1 MNQGYL
7 RDCFGSLSIL
17 FQHKTNQ
24 SRKQTHSHTQFYCC
38 VLWSSDTVQLASKM
52 PTSPHQISATEIAQY
67 VRHHSCERR
76 LRLGYDNRSAT
87 EELPF
92 AERLFNSLD
101 PVLQLRGE
109 QLENEWANSLRDEGV
124 TEIDDEINQTPTTGR
139 EEGRPA
145 ESSSGNDGDPHSIT
159 WDQFVESLTNID
171 PGTPVFSREVKIE
184 GEIGVFDVSG
194 RMDFVVLRWNG
205 SEAKLR
211 IVETKS
217 SRKDKTNHYIQVA
230 TYKLIIGQLIGEG
243 IYLPGG
249 IIETDDIEYVVGRVD
264 ETTNQIE
271 DILQL
276 DPLDL
281 DSETSDVEELLREEG
296 TFERVITTDV
306 ENIDK
311 LDYQL
316 NPKCDQCVFD
326 VHCFPESSRK
336 RRLELLGLS
345 PTAIRAFNE
354 EGIET
359 IDELA
364 ELNLR
369 SPAAQRL
376 RGDQTVREELQTLK
390 ARAEARRQTLPGDTP
405 GDGYPVEPL
414 PNQGQ
419 SQLPDHEIEG
429 DRLLRV
435 YLNVDYDYTEDRVI
449 AISAHVTRS
458 EWELE
463 TPVEYSQDSDGNWS
477 RETTPSVVEQNPND
491 IDESRD
497 LRGEDIVSLQPRI
510 WSGDYDRDTASETN
524 LIHDFLYDLIDA
536 ITIVAESEEERIHF
550 YVWSESE
557 IDHLIEAASRAG
569 TTLLSHLRELLG
581 CREPLEQMIY
591 SSIRDEVD
599 NRFALGWTGRGLGV
613 ATELTWFGNEFHWD
627 RDIAG
632 ETVELDRV
640 FEQDVFDFKTFLGLT
655 DSNAWAESSED
666 EAFSSRFEI
675 RSRFFDSLPVP
686 YMHVIWGS
694 LPDPET
700 FDNPR
705 VINQLNRYNRATRL
719 KLRAYQ
725 TGRTHALRWIDE
737 QVGYH
742 NDEITKEPLTVA
754 ELGQFDLDVDD
765 AARAAIDFLLLDS
778 HVGTT
783 EWFADN
789 MRPMSHRV
797 PEGEAI
803 PLHNAV
809 WQDDGCL
816 RAILDFDRYD
826 ITIDEFRL
834 RTSFDEGS
842 FTRVSPAPDDPD
854 NGPTFGQ
861 LSRGGNIFVIDQI
874 DWENETVSLDGVH
887 APDGR
892 YSLQSYPNG
901 NSGEHYYGSDTRYIL
916 TESITDFT
924 AEKVH
929 SRLELGHGQ
938 HALRWLDPESPTV
951 PPVTPMS
958 EEQSSRYERL
968 LEALEVGDGHTLQ
981 ESQIDTILEGLS
993 TRVNLVHGPPG
1004 TGKTTTTAF
1013 AILLR
1018 LVDHLEPGDTVLM
1031 SGNTHRSVD
1040 NLLDRIAE
1048 VEDEFRDIAERLGFD
1063 VPELT
1068 LVKVDSE
1075 GPGGRVVETGT
1086 SGNIRELD
1094 RYRGGGVLLIGG
1106 TVSGV
1111 LKQMRTLDG
1120 SATFGGDSREFY
1132 ADELIVDEAS
1142 MLVFPHFLALS
1153 TTVARDGRILLAGD
1167 HRQLSPI
1174 VAHDWEEEDRPPVE
1188 LYQPYSSA
1196 FEAVHDLA
1204 DHDDI
1209 GSDSIRL
1216 SRLEYTFRLPPVIRA
1231 LISQLYRS
1239 YDDTELEGELADAPP
1254 DVADNEDP
1262 LTSVWEQDTGLFLL
1276 THDERE
1282 SRVSN
1287 PFEADIIEQLLES
1300 PAADELDDDSVA
1312 VLTPHTAQRSHL
1324 QERLEEQLDGPV
1336 DVVDTVERLQGGEAE
1351 NIIVSATASDPT
1363 AIGLNEEFLLDLNRS
1378 NVAFSRTESRLI
1390 VICSQALLNHIPPE
1404 VEEYNAAML
1413 WKSLRSICS
1422 IQRGQVG
1429 IDDHQIR
1436 MLVPDPESTEIQEVL
1451 GQ

>member
-1 MNQGYL
+1 M
-7 RDCFGSLSIL
+7 S
-17 FQHKTNQ
+17 
-24 SRKQTHSHTQFYCC
+24 
-38 VLWSSDTVQLASKM
+38 
-52 PTSPHQISATEIAQY
+52 TSPYPLSATEIAQY
-67 VRHHSCERR
+67 VRHHSCDRR

-109 QLENEWANSLRDEGV
+109 QLENEWADSLRDEGV
-124 TEIDDEINQTPTTGR
+124 YEI
-139 EEGRPA
+139 EEEA
-145 ESSSGNDGDPHSIT
+145 NESSPVDGSSNGAADDSSADNDS
-159 WDQFVESLTNID
+159 TNISWD
-171 PGTPVFSREVKIE
+171 HFVDSLADVELGTPVFAREV
-184 GEIGVFDVSG
+184 EIQGIIGTFDVSG
-194 RMDFVVLRWNG
+194 RIDFVVLRWEG

-211 IVETKS
+211 VVETKS

-230 TYKLIIGQLIGEG
+230 TYKLILEQLIGEG

-249 IIETDDIEYVVGRVD
+249 IIEPEDVEYVVGRVD

-281 DSETSDVEELLREEG
+281 DSETSDVEELLREGG
-296 TFERVITTDV
+296 TFEQVITTDV
-306 ENIDK
+306 ADIDN

-326 VHCFPESSRK
+326 VHCFSESGRK

-354 EGIET
+354 EGIENV
-359 IDELA
+359 DDLA
-364 ELNLR
+364 DLDLD
-369 SPAAQRL
+369 SPAAHRL
-376 RGDQTVREELQTLK
+376 RSNQTVREELQAIK
-390 ARAEARRQTLPGDTP
+390 ARAEARRQTLPGDSP
-405 GDGYPVEPL
+405 DDEYAVEPL
-414 PNQGQ
+414 PNQGE
-419 SQLPDHEIEG
+419 SQLPSHEIDG

-435 YLNVDYDYTEDRVI
+435 YLNVDYDYTEDRVV

-458 EWELE
+458 DWEVD
-463 TPVEYSQDSDGNWS
+463 TPVEYNRDSEGNWS
-477 RETTPSVVEQNPND
+477 RNTTPSAVEQNPDN
-491 IDESRD
+491 EGETRD
-497 LRGEDIVSLQPRI
+497 LSGEDIVSLQPRA
-510 WSGDYDRDTASETN
+510 WTGDYDRDTASETN

-536 ITIVAESEEERIHF
+536 ITVVSESERERIHF

-557 IDHLIEAASRAG
+557 INHLIEAASRAG

-591 SSIRDEVD
+591 SSLRSEVD

-613 ATELTWFGNEFHWD
+613 ATDLTWFGNEFHWD
-627 RDIAG
+627 RDVAG
-632 ETVELDRV
+632 ETVQLDRV
-640 FEQDVFDFKTFLGLT
+640 FEQDIFDFKTTLGLT
-655 DSNAWAESSED
+655 GSDEWAESSD
-666 EAFSSRFEI
+666 EEERSPRFEI

-694 LPDPET
+694 LPDAEA
-700 FDNPR
+700 FNNPR
-705 VINQLNRYNRATRL
+705 VVNQLNRYHRANRL
-719 KLRAYQ
+719 KLREYQ
-725 TGRTHALRWIDE
+725 AARTHALRWIDE
-737 QVGYH
+737 QIGYH
-742 NDEITKEPLTVA
+742 NEEITKEPLTVA
-754 ELGQFDLDVDD
+754 ELGQFDLEVDD

-783 EWFADN
+783 EWFAEN

-803 PLHNAV
+803 PLHDAI
-809 WQDDGCL
+809 WQEDGNL
-816 RAILDFDRYD
+816 RAVLDFDQYD
-826 ITIDEFRL
+826 ITVDEFRL

-874 DWENETVSLDGVH
+874 DWENETVTLDGVY
-887 APDGR
+887 ASDGR

-901 NSGEHYYGSDTRYIL
+901 DPGEHYYGPDTRYIL
-916 TESITDFT
+916 TENITDFT

-929 SRLELGHGQ
+929 SRLEEGHGR

-951 PPVTPMS
+951 PPVTPIPDD
-958 EEQSSRYERL
+958 QADRYEEL
-968 LEALEVGDGHTLQ
+968 LNALEVGEGHTLQ
-981 ESQIDTILEGLS
+981 DSQVDTILEGLS
-993 TRVNLVHGPPG
+993 TRLNLVHGPPG

-1018 LVDHLEPGDTVLM
+1018 LVDHLQQGDTVLM

-1048 VEDEFRDIAERLGFD
+1048 VEDGFRDIAERLGFD

-1068 LVKVDSE
+1068 LVKVGSE
-1075 GPGGRVVETGT
+1075 GPGGRVAETGT
-1086 SGNIRELD
+1086 NGNIRELD
-1094 RYRGGGVLLIGG
+1094 GYRDDGVLLIGG
-1106 TVSGV
+1106 TVSGI
-1111 LKQMRTLDG
+1111 LKQMGTLDG
-1120 SATFGGDSREFY
+1120 SATFGGDNGEFY

-1153 TTVARDGRILLAGD
+1153 TTVAPEGRILLAGD

-1204 DHDDI
+1204 DHDDM
-1209 GSDSIRL
+1209 GPDSIRL
-1216 SRLEYTFRLPPVIRA
+1216 SRLQYTFRLPPVIRA
-1231 LISQLYRS
+1231 LVSQLYRS
-1239 YDDTELEGELADAPP
+1239 YDDTELEGELAERPP
-1254 DVADNEDP
+1254 DVADNGDP
-1262 LTSVWEQDTGLFLL
+1262 FTNIWEQDTGLFLL
-1276 THDERE
+1276 THDENE

-1287 PFEADIIEQLLES
+1287 PFEAEVIEQLLDS
-1300 PAADELDDDSVA
+1300 PAADELEDGSVA

-1324 QERLEEQLDGPV
+1324 QERLAEELDGPV

-1351 NIIVSATASDPT
+1351 NVIVSATASDPT

-1390 VICSQALLNHIPPE
+1390 VICSQSLLNHIPPE

-1429 IDDHQIR
+1429 FDDHEVR
-1436 MLVPDPESTEIQEVL
+1436 MLVPDPESEEIQEVL
-1451 GQ
+1451 D

>member
-1 MNQGYL
+1 
-7 RDCFGSLSIL
+7 
-17 FQHKTNQ
+17 
-24 SRKQTHSHTQFYCC
+24 
-38 VLWSSDTVQLASKM
+38 M
-52 PTSPHQISATEIAQY
+52 PTPPYPLSATEIAQY
-67 VRHHSCERR
+67 VRHHSCDRR

-87 EELPF
+87 DELPF

-101 PVLQLRGE
+101 PILQLRGE

-124 TEIDDEINQTPTTGR
+124 TEVGDEVEERSTTNHDGG
-139 EEGRPA
+139 EGLD
-145 ESSSGNDGDPHSIT
+145 ESSTDNDDNSTNTP
-159 WDQFVESLTNID
+159 WDQFVESLSHVE
-171 PGTPVFSREVKIE
+171 PGTPVFSREIE
-184 GEIGVFDVSG
+184 IQGEIGVFDVSG
-194 RMDFVVLRWNG
+194 RIDFVVLRWDG

-230 TYKLIIGQLIGEG
+230 TYKLILEELIIDGL
-243 IYLPGG
+243 YLPGG
-249 IIETDDIEYVVGRVD
+249 IIEPEDVEYVVGRVD

-281 DSETSDVEELLREEG
+281 DSETSDVEELLRRGG
-296 TFERVITTDV
+296 TFEQVITTGVSD
-306 ENIDK
+306 IDD

-326 VHCFPESSRK
+326 VHCFSESGRK

-354 EGIET
+354 EGLET
-359 IDELA
+359 IDDLA
-364 ELNLR
+364 ELDLDSSEAHRLR
-369 SPAAQRL
+369 SN
-376 RGDQTVREELQTLK
+376 QTVREELQTLK
-390 ARAEARRQTLPGDTP
+390 ARAEARRQTLPGDSP
-405 GDGYPVEPL
+405 DDEYPVEPL
-414 PNQGQ
+414 PNQGE
-419 SQLPDHEIEG
+419 SQLPSHEIGG

-435 YLNVDYDYTEDRVI
+435 YLNIDYDYTEDRVI
-449 AISAHVTRS
+449 ALSAHVTRS
-458 EWELE
+458 SWEVE
-463 TPVEYSQDSDGNWS
+463 TPVEYNQDSDGNWS
-477 RETTPSVVEQNPND
+477 RETTPSVVEQNPDNT
-491 IDESRD
+491 DETHD
-497 LRGEDIVSLQPRI
+497 LNGEDIVSLQPRT

-569 TTLLSHLRELLG
+569 TRLLSHLRELLG

-591 SSIRDEVD
+591 SSLRSEVD
-599 NRFALGWTGRGLGV
+599 DRFALGWTGRGLGV
-613 ATELTWFGNEFHWD
+613 ATDLTWFGNEFHWD
-627 RDIAG
+627 RNVAG

-640 FEQDVFDFKTFLGLT
+640 FEQDVFDFKTVLGLT
-655 DSNAWAESSED
+655 NSNQWAESNEEED
-666 EAFSSRFEI
+666 QSHRFEI

-694 LPDPET
+694 LPDPSA

-705 VINQLNRYNRATRL
+705 VINQLDRYNRASRL

-725 TGRTHALRWIDE
+725 TGRAHALRWIDE
-737 QVGYH
+737 QIGYH
-742 NDEITKEPLTVA
+742 NEEITKEPLTVA
-754 ELGQFDLDVDD
+754 ELGQFDLEVDN

-797 PEGEAI
+797 PEGESI
-803 PLHNAV
+803 PLRNAV
-809 WQDDGCL
+809 WQDDGSL
-816 RAILDFDRYD
+816 RAVLDFNQYD

-842 FTRVSPAPDDPD
+842 YTRVSPAPDDPD

-861 LSRGGNIFVIDQI
+861 LSRGGNIFVIDRI
-874 DWENETVSLDGVH
+874 DWENETVFLDGRH
-887 APDGR
+887 SPDGR
-892 YSLQSYPNG
+892 YSLQSHPYG
-901 NSGEHYYGSDTRYIL
+901 DSGEHYYNPDTRYIL

-924 AEKVH
+924 AGKVH
-929 SRLELGHGQ
+929 SRLEVGHGQ
-938 HALRWLDPESPTV
+938 HALRWFDPEAPTV
-951 PPVTPMS
+951 PPVTPIS
-958 EEQSSRYERL
+958 GEEGNRYEEL
-968 LEALEVGDGHTLQ
+968 LEALEIGDGHTLQ
-981 ESQIDTILEGLS
+981 ESQINTIVEGLS

-1018 LVDHLEPGDTVLM
+1018 LVDHLEQGDTILM

-1068 LVKVDSE
+1068 LVKVGSE
-1075 GPGGRVVETGT
+1075 GPGGRVIETGT
-1086 SGNIRELD
+1086 SGNIRDLD
-1094 RYRGGGVLLIGG
+1094 EHRDNGVLLIGG
-1106 TVSGV
+1106 TVNGV
-1111 LKQMRTLDG
+1111 LKQMRTLDD
-1120 SATFGGDSREFY
+1120 SATFGGDNREFY
-1132 ADELIVDEAS
+1132 VDELIVDEAS
-1142 MLVFPHFLALS
+1142 MLVFPYFLALS
-1153 TTVARDGRILLAGD
+1153 TTVAQDGRILLAGD

-1204 DHDDI
+1204 DHDDM
-1209 GSDSIRL
+1209 GLDSIRL
-1216 SRLEYTFRLPPVIRA
+1216 SRLQYTFRLPPVIRA
-1231 LISQLYRS
+1231 LVSQLYRS
-1239 YDDTELEGELADAPP
+1239 YDDTELEGELAEMPP
-1254 DVADNEDP
+1254 NVADNGD
-1262 LTSVWEQDTGLFLL
+1262 LFTNIWEQETGLFLL

-1287 PFEADIIEQLLES
+1287 PFEADVIEQLLDS
-1300 PAADELDDDSVA
+1300 SAVDGLDDGSVA

-1390 VICSQALLNHIPPE
+1390 VICSQSLLNHIPPE
-1404 VEEYNAAML
+1404 VEDYNSAML

-1422 IQRGQVG
+1422 MQSGQTI
-1429 IDDHQIR
+1429 IDGHQVR
-1436 MLVPDPESTEIQEVL
+1436 MLVPDPESEEIQEVL
-1451 GQ
+1451 DQ

>member
-1 MNQGYL
+1 
-7 RDCFGSLSIL
+7 
-17 FQHKTNQ
+17 
-24 SRKQTHSHTQFYCC
+24 
-38 VLWSSDTVQLASKM
+38 M
-52 PTSPHQISATEIAQY
+52 PTPPYPLSATEIAQY
-67 VRHHSCERR
+67 VRHHSCDRR

-87 EELPF
+87 DELPF

-101 PVLQLRGE
+101 PILQLRGE

-124 TEIDDEINQTPTTGR
+124 TEIEDTSTTNHNGS
-139 EEGRPA
+139 EGGG
-145 ESSSGNDGDPHSIT
+145 ESSTESDHNSTNIP
-159 WDQFVESLTNID
+159 WDQFVELLSD
-171 PGTPVFSREVKIE
+171 VEPGTPVFSREVEIQ
-184 GEIGVFDVSG
+184 GEIGVFDISG
-194 RMDFVVLRWNG
+194 RIDFVVLRWSG
-205 SEAKLR
+205 SGAKLR
-211 IVETKS
+211 VVETKS
-217 SRKDKTNHYIQVA
+217 SRKDKTNHHIQVA
-230 TYKLIIGQLIGEG
+230 TYKLILEELIGEG

-249 IIETDDIEYVVGRVD
+249 IIEPEDVEYVVGRVD

-281 DSETSDVEELLREEG
+281 DSETSDVEELLREDG
-296 TFERVITTDV
+296 TFEQVITTDV
-306 ENIDK
+306 ADIDN

-326 VHCFPESSRK
+326 VHCFSESGRK

-354 EGIET
+354 EGLET
-359 IDELA
+359 IDDLA
-364 ELNLR
+364 ELDLD
-369 SPAAQRL
+369 SPAAHRL
-376 RGDQTVREELQTLK
+376 RGNQTIREELQTLR
-390 ARAEARRQTLPGDTP
+390 ARAEARRQTLPGDSP
-405 GDGYPVEPL
+405 DDEYPVEPL
-414 PNQGQ
+414 PNQGE
-419 SQLPDHEIEG
+419 SQLPSHEIEG
-429 DRLLRV
+429 DRLIRV

-449 AISAHVTRS
+449 ALSAHVTRS
-458 EWELE
+458 NWEVE
-463 TPVEYSQDSDGNWS
+463 TPVEYNQDSDGSWS
-477 RETTPSVVEQNPND
+477 RETTPSVVEQNPNND
-491 IDESRD
+491 DETRD
-497 LRGEDIVSLQPRI
+497 LNGENVVSLQPRT

-536 ITIVAESEEERIHF
+536 ITVVAESEEERIHF

-569 TTLLSHLRELLG
+569 TRLLSHLRELLG

-591 SSIRDEVD
+591 SSLRSEVD
-599 NRFALGWTGRGLGV
+599 DRFALGWTGRGLGV
-613 ATELTWFGNEFHWD
+613 ATDLTWFGNEFHWD
-627 RDIAG
+627 RNVAG
-632 ETVELDRV
+632 ETVELDWV
-640 FEQDVFDFKTFLGLT
+640 FEQDIFDFKTVLGLT
-655 DSNAWAESSED
+655 NSNEWAESNEEED
-666 EAFSSRFEI
+666 QSPRFEI
-675 RSRFFDSLPVP
+675 RSRYFDSLPVP

-694 LPDPET
+694 LPDPSD

-705 VINQLNRYNRATRL
+705 VINQLDRYHRASRL

-737 QVGYH
+737 QIRYH
-742 NDEITKEPLTVA
+742 NEEITKEPLTVA
-754 ELGQFDLDVDD
+754 ELGQFDLEVDN

-783 EWFADN
+783 EWFSDN

-803 PLHNAV
+803 PLHDAV
-809 WQDDGCL
+809 WQDDGNL
-816 RAILDFDRYD
+816 RAVLDFNQYD

-854 NGPTFGQ
+854 DGPTFGQ

-874 DWENETVSLDGVH
+874 DWENETVILDGVY
-887 APDGR
+887 ASDGR

-901 NSGEHYYGSDTRYIL
+901 DPGEHYYSPDTRYIL

-938 HALRWLDPESPTV
+938 HALRWLDPEAPTV
-951 PPVTPMS
+951 PPVTPIS
-958 EEQSSRYERL
+958 EGQNNRYEEL

-1018 LVDHLEPGDTVLM
+1018 LVDHLEQGDTILM

-1068 LVKVDSE
+1068 LVKVDSG
-1075 GPGGRVVETGT
+1075 GPGGRVVESGT

-1094 RYRGGGVLLIGG
+1094 RYRDDGVLLVGG
-1106 TVSGV
+1106 TVSGI
-1111 LKQMRTLDG
+1111 LKQMRTLDD
-1120 SATFGGDSREFY
+1120 SAAFGGNNREFY

-1153 TTVARDGRILLAGD
+1153 TTVAHDGRILLAGD

-1204 DHDDI
+1204 DHDDM
-1209 GSDSIRL
+1209 GPESIRL
-1216 SRLEYTFRLPPVIRA
+1216 SRLQYTFRLPPVIRA
-1231 LISQLYRS
+1231 LISQLYQS
-1239 YDDTELEGELADAPP
+1239 YDDTELEGERADAPL
-1254 DVADNEDP
+1254 DVVDTGDP
-1262 LTSVWEQDTGLFLL
+1262 FTNVWEQDTGLFLL
-1276 THDERE
+1276 SHDERE

-1287 PFEADIIEQLLES
+1287 PFEADIIEQLLDS
-1300 PAADELDDDSVA
+1300 PAAGELDDGSVA

-1324 QERLEEQLDGPV
+1324 QERLEEHLEGPV

-1390 VICSQALLNHIPPE
+1390 VICSQSLLNHIPPE

-1422 IQRGQVG
+1422 VDRGSVDIDNNQV
-1429 IDDHQIR
+1429 QLR
-1436 MLVPDPESTEIQEVL
+1436 VPNPEANEIQDIL
-1451 GQ
+1451 N